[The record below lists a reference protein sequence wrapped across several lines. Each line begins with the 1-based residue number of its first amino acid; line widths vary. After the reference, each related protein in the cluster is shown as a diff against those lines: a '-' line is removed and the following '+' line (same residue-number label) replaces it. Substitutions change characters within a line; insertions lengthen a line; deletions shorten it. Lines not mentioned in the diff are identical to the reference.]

1 MSVKSSLCSNVPR
14 CKPFK
19 RALFDRRMRWPKS
32 IKYLKLISFVNQKLT
47 SIALLLR
54 FTKSQ
59 YSFFSLPDK
68 RKAETKKVCG
78 PFGKIP
84 RDIPDSVHSVG
95 RPVAVQAAEEDLFIT
110 SPQHTGLT
118 YLQRF
123 CLYVKSVSRLDP
135 FCVLPLAWTSLSF

>member
-1 MSVKSSLCSNVPR
+1 MTQINKISKANVIR
-14 CKPFK
+14 KTNINLYC
-19 RALFDRRMRWPKS
+19 LVTL
-32 IKYLKLISFVNQKLT
+32 Y
-47 SIALLLR
+47 
-54 FTKSQ
+54 KSQ
-59 YSFFSLPDK
+59 HSFFSLPDK

-118 YLQRF
+118 YLQ
-123 CLYVKSVSRLDP
+123 
-135 FCVLPLAWTSLSF
+135 